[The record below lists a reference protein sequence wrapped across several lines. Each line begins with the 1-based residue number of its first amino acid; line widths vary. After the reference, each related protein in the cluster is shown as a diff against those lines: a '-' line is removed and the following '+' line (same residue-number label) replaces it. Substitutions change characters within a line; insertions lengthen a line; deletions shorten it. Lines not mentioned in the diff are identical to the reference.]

1 MEEQQTRDKKTTEEK
16 VLKVYFSRP
25 RAAIDEEQL
34 CIIEEIIKKDLSKN
48 KEEQSAFFG
57 KMLRLFDEKSD
68 KYIEIER
75 QQENLLI
82 DLDLVTWEVDQMDRQ
97 FDIDKEGAID
107 KILGLAEKE
116 GISKNV
122 RNRMGSSWLLSKTKG
137 RDPRKLCHAFW
148 VESFH
153 KNVRFH
159 DELWRT
165 IALSKYNYT
174 PEKLGNLVR
183 SFGMMIDH
191 FERADL
197 LNKGGFSAIEIYRDY
212 IYANYRRAR
221 ALAFAMT
228 QHERLGQRSGV
239 PSHMPK
245 ELMRRIHKSSLL

>member
-1 MEEQQTRDKKTTEEK
+1 MTSDSSR
-16 VLKVYFSRP
+16 LK
-25 RAAIDEEQL
+25 
-34 CIIEEIIKKDLSKN
+34 
-48 KEEQSAFFG
+48 
-57 KMLRLFDEKSD
+57 
-68 KYIEIER
+68 
-75 QQENLLI
+75 LI
-82 DLDLVTWEVDQMDRQ
+82 LYL
-97 FDIDKEGAID
+97 
-107 KILGLAEKE
+107 EKE

-148 VESFH
+148 EESLI
-153 KNVRFH
+153 KNDRFH

-165 IALSKYNYT
+165 RGLSEYNYT

-183 SFGMMIDH
+183 SFGKMIDH

-197 LNKGGFSAIEIYRDY
+197 LNKGGFSAIEIYRVY
-212 IYANYRRAR
+212 IYAEYRRVR

-228 QHERLGQRSGV
+228 QHERLGKRSGV